1 MSDFYNENPI
11 KATRKVHY
19 CFECQHPI
27 PSGTAC
33 TAWAGLHSGDF
44 NSGHMHDDCV
54 AAVRH
59 YRQENRIEGEEW
71 YGLRED
77 YFGRSDEDA
86 LRAILADW
94 PEVIKRVL
102 NR

>member
-1 MSDFYNENPI
+1 
-11 KATRKVHY
+11 
-19 CFECQHPI
+19 
-27 PSGTAC
+27 
-33 TAWAGLHSGDF
+33 
-44 NSGHMHDDCV
+44 MHDDCA